1 LRESKVIGKKLSSLE
16 AAGDLNGDQRDI
28 VLLRK
33 ALSICAILFPLLVLG
48 CILSCSP
55 GDETTAIR
63 ELIKQGAALGEEHDI
78 SGLINLTSDD
88 FIALPGNVDRRETRR
103 ILWLTFRHYG
113 SFRVLYPLP
122 SVDLKPDRRSASAG
136 FPFLILRKDASL
148 PKLKE
153 LYEDPQKWLEEVGEN
168 ADLYRLKLQLIK
180 LDGRWV
186 TKQAL
191 LERFTGVSF
200 EE

>member
-1 LRESKVIGKKLSSLE
+1 LVRNSPPGKRQAISRNIKEILF
-16 AAGDLNGDQRDI
+16 
-28 VLLRK
+28 LRK

-48 CILSCSP
+48 CILSCSS
-55 GDETTAIR
+55 GDETAEIR
-63 ELIKQGAALGEEHDI
+63 ELIKRGATLGEEHDI

-88 FIALPGNVDRRETRR
+88 FVALPGNLDRRETRR
-103 ILWLTFRHYG
+103 ILWLAFRHYG
-113 SFRVLYPLP
+113 SFKVLYPLP
-122 SVDLKPDRRSASAG
+122 SVDLKPDRRNASAV
-136 FPFLILRKDASL
+136 FPFLILRKDASF

-180 LDGRWV
+180 RDGRWMSR
-186 TKQAL
+186 QAL

>member
-1 LRESKVIGKKLSSLE
+1 MPSLQPFLRESKGISKE
-16 AAGDLNGDQRDI
+16 
-28 VLLRK
+28 
-33 ALSICAILFPLLVLG
+33 LSIRAILFPLLVLG

-78 SGLINLTSDD
+78 SGLINLASDD
-88 FIALPGNVDRRETRR
+88 FVALPGNVDRRETRR
-103 ILWLTFRHYG
+103 ILWLAFRHYG
-113 SFRVLYPLP
+113 SFKVLYPLP

-136 FPFLILRKDASL
+136 FPFLILRKDASF

-168 ADLYRLKLQLIK
+168 ADLYRLKLELIK